1 MLPTASDED
10 ATRVFPG
17 AQARPADVPNQ
28 VGAYHLLRR
37 LGEGGMGEVWLA
49 EQKEPIERTVAL
61 KLVRLGMDTRQFVAR
76 FESERQ
82 ALALMHHPAIASVID
97 GGATET
103 GRPYLVMEYVEGV
116 PITDYCELH
125 RLTIRQRL
133 ELFVQVCEG
142 VQHAHQKGIIHRDLK
157 PSNVLVAE
165 VDGRPA
171 PKIIDFGLAKA
182 ITQSLTEKS
191 VHTVLGGW
199 IGTPAYMSPE
209 QAEITGDIDTR
220 TDVYSLGV
228 MLYRL
233 LTGMSLFDERT
244 FEGAGFDDT
253 RRVIREVVPP
263 RPSTRV
269 SAAADTAVALAEAR
283 QMEPRA
289 LVQRLKGDLD
299 WIVMKAVAKEK
310 ELRYGSAAELAA
322 DIERHL
328 TSQPVVA
335 SPPSRV
341 YRLRKFVKRHRV
353 GAAAGGAVLVT
364 LLLGVIVATWQAVRA
379 TRAESRLRLRQAQAE
394 DLISFMV
401 GDLRTKLEEVGRLEI
416 LDEVG
421 AQALEYFATV
431 DQSEYSDAELL
442 RRSQVLTQI
451 GDMNIKLG
459 NTAAALEPLREA
471 LVVAEDLVARGPEDG
486 ARWIGLGAAHFWLG
500 YVHKLRGDTV
510 AARQDFDGYLAAAE
524 RLVALDPE
532 RAEWRL
538 ELAYAHNGLGTLIQ
552 LGLPPAEAVEHFQR
566 AVDMISELAEADP
579 TNMLLR
585 RELANGRSWLGD
597 SMIALGRLRDA
608 LDHLQANLGAM
619 EELASR
625 EPNNLDWMFRL
636 GIAHSRVASVLHL
649 LGESDLASRHR
660 RESLRIQER
669 LAASDPSNSQ
679 YQREL
684 AAQHSALALIAATGG
699 NLEESLL
706 EYERAEGI
714 LRAIRAL
721 DESNNE
727 FQRQLTSTLIDFGN
741 ALLVAESF
749 EPALDRTREAV
760 SILETLSEENPGDD
774 TLASLLAAAL
784 LAEGA
789 ATEASRGPSAA
800 RPMRLMAVGLLE
812 SRARGSSN
820 PRLLE
825 PLARAY
831 LDLGRTDDARALSVK
846 LQQMGFRPREFVS
859 LCERHGITLPRS

>member
-1 MLPTASDED
+1 
-10 ATRVFPG
+10 
-17 AQARPADVPNQ
+17 
-28 VGAYHLLRR
+28 
-37 LGEGGMGEVWLA
+37 MGEVWLA
-49 EQKEPIERTVAL
+49 EQKEPIARTVAM

-116 PITDYCELH
+116 PITDYCERH

-157 PSNVLVAE
+157 PTNVLVAE

-233 LTGMSLFDERT
+233 LTGMSLFAGRT
-244 FEGAGFDDT
+244 LEGAGFDDV

-263 RPSTRV
+263 RPSARV
-269 SAAADTAVALAEAR
+269 SAAAGTAVAVAEAR
-283 QMEPRA
+283 QTEPRA

-299 WIVMKAVAKEK
+299 WIVMKAMAKEK
-310 ELRYGSAAELAA
+310 EMRYGSAAELAA

-335 SPPSRV
+335 SPPSRA
-341 YRLRKFVKRHRV
+341 YRMRKFVKRHLV
-353 GAAAGGAVLVT
+353 GATAAGAVLVT
-364 LLLGVIVATWQAVRA
+364 LLLGTIVATWQAVRA
-379 TRAESRLRLRQAQAE
+379 TRAESRLLLRQAQAE

-401 GDLRTKLEEVGRLEI
+401 GDLRMKLEEVGRLEI

-431 DQSEYSDAELL
+431 DESEFSDAELL

-459 NTAAALEPLREA
+459 NIAAALAPLQEA
-471 LVVAEDLVARGPEDG
+471 LVVAEDLVARSPEDG
-486 ARWIGLGAAHFWLG
+486 ERLIGLGAAHFWLG
-500 YVHKLRGDTV
+500 YAHKLRGDAA
-510 AARQDFDGYLAAAE
+510 AARQSFDGYLSAAE
-524 RLVALDPE
+524 RLVTLDRE

-538 ELAYAHNGLGTLIQ
+538 ELAYAHNGLGTLID

-566 AVDMISELAEADP
+566 AVDIISQLAAADP
-579 TNMLLR
+579 ADMLLR
-585 RELANGRSWLGD
+585 RELANGRAWLGD
-597 SMIALGRLRDA
+597 SMIALGRLREA
-608 LDHLQANLGAM
+608 RDHFQANVDAM
-619 EELASR
+619 EELVSR
-625 EPNNLDWMFRL
+625 ESNNLDWLFRL
-636 GIAHSRVASVLHL
+636 GIANSQVANVLRW
-649 LGESDLASRHR
+649 LGESDLASRQR
-660 RESLRIQER
+660 RESLGIQER

-684 AAQHSALALIAATGG
+684 AAQRSALGLVAATGG
-699 NLEESLL
+699 NLKEGLL
-706 EYERAEGI
+706 EYERAERI
-714 LRAIRAL
+714 LRTIRAL
-721 DESNNE
+721 DESNAE
-727 FQRQLTSTLIDFGN
+727 FRRQLAGTLIDFGN
-741 ALLVAESF
+741 ALVVAQSF

-760 SILETLSEENPGDD
+760 LILEALSEENPDDD
-774 TLASLLAAAL
+774 TLASLLGAAL

-789 ATEASRGPSAA
+789 ATEASRGSPAA
-800 RPMRLMAVGLLE
+800 RPMRLEALRLLE
-812 SRARGSSN
+812 SRARGSSD
-820 PRLLE
+820 PRRLE

-831 LDLGRTDDARALSVK
+831 LDLGRIDDARALSAK
-846 LQQMGFRPREFVS
+846 LQQMGYRPPEFVS
-859 LCERHGITLPRS
+859 LCERHGVTFPRG